1 MVEVVYERCCGLD
14 IHKQTVVACLI
25 VPGSGSTPHKE
36 IRTFGTLTDEL
47 LELGDWLAAAAC
59 THVAMESTGVYWKL
73 LQPAGGQ
80 LRTAAGQRAPHQAA
94 SRKRGSYLRAQ
105 YHRLAARRGKKK
117 ALVAVGHTILVIAY
131 RLLTD
136 QTEYRDLGSLYFD
149 QRDEQRVT
157 RRLVHRLEALGY
169 TVNLDRPAA

>member
-1 MVEVVYERCCGLD
+1 M
-14 IHKQTVVACLI
+14 
-25 VPGSGSTPHKE
+25 
-36 IRTFGTLTDEL
+36 
-47 LELGDWLAAAAC
+47 
-59 THVAMESTGVYWKL
+59 
-73 LQPAGGQ
+73 
-80 LRTAAGQRAPHQAA
+80 
-94 SRKRGSYLRAQ
+94 
-105 YHRLAARRGKKK
+105 AARRGKKK

>member
-59 THVAMESTGVYWKL
+59 THVAMESTGVYWKPIVRREAL
-73 LQPAGGQ
+73 FDREGMKGPL
-80 LRTAAGQRAPHQAA
+80 LRTVAA
-94 SRKRGSYLRAQ
+94 
-105 YHRLAARRGKKK
+105 
-117 ALVAVGHTILVIAY
+117 VC
-131 RLLTD
+131 
-136 QTEYRDLGSLYFD
+136 
-149 QRDEQRVT
+149 
-157 RRLVHRLEALGY
+157 
-169 TVNLDRPAA
+169 